1 MADVE
6 GEIILC
12 FECGTKNRLKSEWT
26 GAPVCGK
33 CGEPLPIQARPV
45 SRPSGSVRASGSK
58 VSLRFL
64 VLLCVGFVA
73 VMGYL
78 GVKEV
83 QTPDKGAAPNP
94 ATSAEAF
101 LDEVQ
106 PPGKGAAPNPYL
118 TSVPSPDPSVPPA
131 TNRLSIEGL
140 VPLNVGHERDIQ
152 VTSVP
157 RPQETILAP
166 VKVRPGVILKR
177 TTADSV
183 APFQI
188 KTSPG
193 ANYVVKLVDAMTG
206 ASVVGIY
213 VVGGHTLE
221 VNVPLGRYK
230 MRYASGQIWYGFKH
244 RFGPKT
250 EYAKADDIFDFAIQG
265 NQISG
270 YTVELIR
277 QMDGNLATRQIDAKD
292 F

>member
-1 MADVE
+1 MANVE
-6 GEIILC
+6 SEIILC
-12 FECGTKNRLKSEWT
+12 FECGTKNRLKPGRT

-33 CGEPLPIQARPV
+33 CGEPLSVQARPV
-45 SRPSGSVRASGSK
+45 SHLSGSVGAFGSK
-58 VSLRFL
+58 GSLRLL

-73 VMGYL
+73 VVGYL
-78 GVKEV
+78 SVKGV
-83 QTPDKGAAPNP
+83 QIPDKGAVP
-94 ATSAEAF
+94 S
-101 LDEVQ
+101 
-106 PPGKGAAPNPYL
+106 PYL
-118 TSVPSPDPSVPPA
+118 ALAPSPDPDAPPA
-131 TNRLSIEGL
+131 TNRLSIDGL

-152 VTSVP
+152 VAP
-157 RPQETILAP
+157 APQPQEPILAP
-166 VKVRPGVILKR
+166 VKVRPGVILNHA
-177 TTADSV
+177 TADSI

-193 ANYVVKLVDAMTG
+193 ANYFVKLVDAMTG

-221 VNVPLGRYK
+221 VDVPLGRYE
-230 MRYASGQIWYGFKH
+230 MRYAFGRTWYGINH
-244 RFGPKT
+244 LFGPKT

-277 QMDGNLATRQIDAKD
+277 QMHGNLDTRPIDAKD